1 MHIKSVGFK
10 DMAEEQIEELLNFC
24 CHALNVA
31 TNYGDDD
38 VATET
43 EEKVAALI
51 VYVGLGKDE
60 PTVLPRFDTRTGR
73 LYRDVLGKTIP
84 MQTINPA
91 NYVMLEKMARLA
103 NGRFYRALDQA
114 QLWHGRARA
123 RGHHQNGIG
132 VG

>member
-51 VYVGLGKDE
+51 EIFGGHAIIDQTSPESSDSEQGSDLLERLLRGSWTARPE
-60 PTVLPRFDTRTGR
+60 TGSE
-73 LYRDVLGKTIP
+73 G
-84 MQTINPA
+84 
-91 NYVMLEKMARLA
+91 EK
-103 NGRFYRALDQA
+103 
-114 QLWHGRARA
+114 
-123 RGHHQNGIG
+123 
-132 VG
+132 